1 MTNSEDTSTTLFTD
15 VDARQGLV
23 LPTVARRGQRVAS
36 ICAATPIIIDGLRH
50 MLEVGC
56 GTGDD
61 AEALAR
67 LVNNGGDVVGV
78 DLSETMINEAAYLL
92 EAPAVTAWWRA
103 LTEAEA
109 NRAGRAGWPANGTS
123 AIPCQ
128 GV

>member
-1 MTNSEDTSTTLFTD
+1 MHGRAWFYLRLLAEGN
-15 VDARQGLV
+15 A
-23 LPTVARRGQRVAS
+23 LPS

-78 DLSETMINEAAYLL
+78 DLSETMINEAAHLL

-109 NRAGRAGWPANGTS
+109 NRTGWPANGTS